1 MTGFIGVMVQ
11 GCGCVL
17 LAALFA
23 LLRRHA
29 LRRRYFALWGSAWF
43 AYAVALLALVSLIWP
58 YYVNP
63 PAPGTLIDVER
74 PTVRLLTFVY
84 QFGKLLYL
92 GLLAAGTTT
101 YVRGLAGSSRS
112 ARGAMLGAGL
122 YALLCVTIATRVNDL
137 VTLQAPAAVAV
148 FVYCAWVLLRL
159 RPPCAT
165 LGTRAT
171 GSVFA
176 MMAMLWASYIP
187 AFGWSHIGATPQ
199 GLSVIVLY
207 NSYFDLLLQML
218 LGHGMVVV
226 LMEDAKREVDDAHA
240 ELAVAHDELRRATMY
255 DALTGAFNR
264 LAFTEGVGLET
275 ARSTF
280 GSVVV
285 IDLDNLKL
293 VNDTHGHAAGDELLR
308 RLVSTLRDMLRPS
321 DRLYRWGGDEF
332 LLVIPGAKAE
342 GVLPRIEAAIAGAPP
357 LLLHGAPAPLG
368 VEASV
373 GAAEFADADELEPA
387 ILRADAAMYAR
398 KRQSRA
404 TGRQGGVSIAS

>member
-1 MTGFIGVMVQ
+1 MTGFIGILVQ
-11 GCGCVL
+11 MCGCVL

-43 AYAVALLALVSLIWP
+43 ACAAALLALVTLIGP
-58 YYVNP
+58 YVANP
-63 PAPGTLIDVER
+63 PAAGTLIDVEH
-74 PTVRLLTFVY
+74 PAVRVLNFVY

-101 YVRGLAGSSRS
+101 YVRGLAGSARS
-112 ARGAMLGAGL
+112 ARLAMLGAGV
-122 YALLCVTIATRVNDL
+122 YALVSVTVATRVNDL

-148 FVYCAWVLLRL
+148 FLYCASVLLRL
-159 RPPCAT
+159 RASRAT

-171 GSVFA
+171 GMVFLV
-176 MMAMLWASYIP
+176 MALLWASYIP
-187 AFGWSHIGATPQ
+187 AFGWSHIGATPR
-199 GLSVIVLY
+199 GLALIVNY

-240 ELAVAHDELRRATMY
+240 ELAVAHDQLRRATLY
-255 DALTGAFNR
+255 DALTGALNR

-275 ARSTF
+275 ARSSF
-280 GSVVV
+280 GTVAV

-293 VNDTHGHAAGDELLR
+293 VNDAHGHAAGDELLR
-308 RLVSTLRDMLRPS
+308 RLVSTLRDTLRPS

-332 LLVIPGAKAE
+332 LLVLPGARPE
-342 GVLPRIEAAIAGAPP
+342 SVLPRIEAAIAEAPP
-357 LLLHGAPAPLG
+357 LVLHGAPEPLR
-368 VEASV
+368 VQASV
-373 GAAEFADADELEPA
+373 GAVEFADAEALEPA

-398 KRQSRA
+398 KRESRT
-404 TGRQGGVSIAS
+404 TGRQGRVPVAG